1 MSEKLCHCQSERLFV
16 DCCGPLLAGS
26 CPAPTAEALMR
37 SRYTANVL
45 KNTTYL
51 LETWHLSTRPQSM
64 NSDILPT
71 WCGLSVLAIKQ
82 GQQGDDR
89 GTVEFRAFYRSGTGS
104 GVLHERSRFVCEN
117 GCWLYVDGELLES
130 AGLTSGKTGRNQ
142 PCPCG
147 SGKKYKKCC
156 LKLEKVNKR

>member
-1 MSEKLCHCQSERLFV
+1 MAEKLCHCQSGRLFV

-51 LETWHLSTRPQSM
+51 FSTWHSSTRPLSIDADTIP
-64 NSDILPT
+64 N
-71 WCGLSVLAIKQ
+71 WCGLSVLVAKQ
-82 GQQGDDR
+82 GEQGDDS
-89 GTVEFRAFYRSGTGS
+89 GMVEFRAQYRSGTALDI
-104 GVLHERSRFVCEN
+104 LHERSRFIFEK
-117 GCWLYVDGELLES
+117 GCWFYLDGKVVES
-130 AGLTSGKTGRNQ
+130 GALMSSKTGRNA

-156 LKLEKVNKR
+156 LK